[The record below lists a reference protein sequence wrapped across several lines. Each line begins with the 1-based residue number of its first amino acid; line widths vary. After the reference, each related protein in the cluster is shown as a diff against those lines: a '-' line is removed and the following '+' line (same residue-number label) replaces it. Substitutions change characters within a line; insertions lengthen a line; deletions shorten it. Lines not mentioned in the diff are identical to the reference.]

1 MQTQYPQRVLSQRIA
16 ETVRNAKRLE
26 NLDHNGYSAI
36 FVMSGF
42 IMPVAVYHL
51 ILSHKLLKLKLLLF
65 RCNICLSKKALPVSH
80 VTVQHVIKEALSE
93 LPNTVDKLVKD
104 NLFTLLPA
112 VNTQSR
118 VSTEKLERKLEIRI
132 QNLPEPTD
140 NTQLKRME
148 SDENLV
154 SDVLKHLNEWD
165 RHNVSSVKRL
175 RQFKSTNT
183 RPRSVL
189 VKFSNEWTASKV
201 LKKAQLLKEFRTP
214 VFVSKSLTS
223 DELAL
228 EKLILKKRWELIN
241 SGIPKQD
248 LKVRNLQLFHKDIVL
263 DITA

>member
-1 MQTQYPQRVLSQRIA
+1 MRTRRADSVSTTNVVTTDSGICAKCKKTGEPGSQWIQCDICDEWFHNAGCGLPPDLIPQITKA
-16 ETVRNAKRLE
+16 
-26 NLDHNGYSAI
+26 
-36 FVMSGF
+36 
-42 IMPVAVYHL
+42 
-51 ILSHKLLKLKLLLF
+51 KLLLF

-80 VTVQHVIKEALSE
+80 VTVQHAIKEALSE

-104 NLFTLLPA
+104 NLSTILPA

-118 VSTEKLERKLEIRI
+118 VSTEKLEHKLEIRI

-154 SDVLKHLNEWD
+154 SDVLKLLNEWD
-165 RHNVSSVKRL
+165 RHNVSSIKRL
-175 RQFKSTNT
+175 GQFKSTNT

-189 VKFSNEWTASKV
+189 VKFSNEWTPSKI

-214 VFVSKSLTS
+214 VFISKSLTS

-228 EKLILKKRWELIN
+228 EKLILKKRW
-241 SGIPKQD
+241 
-248 LKVRNLQLFHKDIVL
+248 
-263 DITA
+263 

>member
-1 MQTQYPQRVLSQRIA
+1 MRTRRADSGSTTDVVTTDIGNCAKCKKTGEPGSQWIQCDICDEWFHNACCGLPPDLIPQITKA
-16 ETVRNAKRLE
+16 
-26 NLDHNGYSAI
+26 
-36 FVMSGF
+36 
-42 IMPVAVYHL
+42 
-51 ILSHKLLKLKLLLF
+51 KLLLF
-65 RCNICLSKKALPVSH
+65 RCKICLPVSH
-80 VTVQHVIKEALSE
+80 VTVQHAIKEALSE

-104 NLFTLLPA
+104 NLSTILHA

-118 VSTEKLERKLEIRI
+118 VSTEKLERKLDIRI

-165 RHNVSSVKRL
+165 RYKVSSIKRL
-175 RQFKSTNT
+175 GQFKSTNT
-183 RPRSVL
+183 RPRSDL

-214 VFVSKSLTS
+214 VFISKSLTS

-241 SGIPKQD
+241 SGTPKQD
-248 LKVRNLQLFHKDIVL
+248 LKILNLQLFHKDIVV